1 MIFWNLDYLTSIFS
15 IIIGYRVL
23 NLLFPIRFNNKQTT
37 IYEICFSVLL
47 SLIIYIL
54 NMVGLPDLLTLLFCI
69 IYFTVTSIILYS
81 TKMKFIFSL
90 VSFYFSAILFCNS
103 IALVI
108 TNALNDNNWDARNQ
122 SMDYVIVIYIIRII
136 EIIILYLF
144 YKIIS
149 RKFDVNT
156 IFKKYKRFLLIAIL
170 GFFISY
176 FVTKKSFVYVNQ
188 VIVSS
193 WIAFIIFGI
202 LTLFLIVLF
211 FTNYEKEEEKKIIE
225 FKNKILQEDFIKMRE
240 LYENNAKTYHDLNN
254 HMTTLYKLI
263 KDDKSEKALDY
274 INNISKPILSN
285 YGRNIF
291 TNNTIVDFVINNKM
305 EIMKEEKIKNTIEV
319 EIPQEL
325 KIADNDIVA
334 VLSNLIDN
342 AIEACQHID
351 RFDERWI
358 KITMK
363 KINEMIFL
371 KIENSILI
379 EPKLLNNHFLTTKED
394 KKFHGW
400 GLKSVVSIVN
410 KYEGYI
416 RYEYTHK
423 SFDVVISLSDID
435 GPN

>member
-1 MIFWNLDYLTSIFS
+1 
-15 IIIGYRVL
+15 GYRVL

-211 FTNYEKEEEKKIIE
+211 FTN
-225 FKNKILQEDFIKMRE
+225 
-240 LYENNAKTYHDLNN
+240 
-254 HMTTLYKLI
+254 
-263 KDDKSEKALDY
+263 
-274 INNISKPILSN
+274 
-285 YGRNIF
+285 
-291 TNNTIVDFVINNKM
+291 
-305 EIMKEEKIKNTIEV
+305 
-319 EIPQEL
+319 
-325 KIADNDIVA
+325 
-334 VLSNLIDN
+334 
-342 AIEACQHID
+342 
-351 RFDERWI
+351 
-358 KITMK
+358 
-363 KINEMIFL
+363 
-371 KIENSILI
+371 
-379 EPKLLNNHFLTTKED
+379 
-394 KKFHGW
+394 
-400 GLKSVVSIVN
+400 
-410 KYEGYI
+410 
-416 RYEYTHK
+416 
-423 SFDVVISLSDID
+423 
-435 GPN
+435 